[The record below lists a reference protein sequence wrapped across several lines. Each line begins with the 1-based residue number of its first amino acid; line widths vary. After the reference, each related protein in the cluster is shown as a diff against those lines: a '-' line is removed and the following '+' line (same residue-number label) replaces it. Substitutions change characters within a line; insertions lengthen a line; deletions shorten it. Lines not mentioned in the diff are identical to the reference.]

1 MNNSMPLRPV
11 DDRLPEEDL
20 SSLISGTQ
28 VPEDVSSSWRTAIR
42 KETEMKKIKRF
53 PWKSTLS
60 VAAAAVVLLM
70 GVGLVRDMDLGA
82 RQTVNNST
90 YSYSSSV
97 TPTYL
102 SSAKSA
108 NGAVRGVVYEDYAVE
123 SAEEAAVYAAAVT
136 AGALPEAVPEPQMMV
151 YTASVNLTTPNFA
164 EDLAALQARVT
175 ELGGYTE
182 YLRQTGDVAAGQRRG
197 ATLTVRVP
205 AGALEEFL
213 NAAKG
218 LGRVT
223 SSSLSTENVTDS
235 YTDLATRLSSLE
247 AKRTRLNEL
256 IGTTAKLTDLL
267 ELESEISDTQY
278 QIERIQGQMNSITKQ
293 VAYSSVTVYLTEET
307 ATSAAQ
313 TVTLSLGER
322 IAKAFEAGLEGAG
335 DFLEDALVFLVM
347 AAPILLPLAAVIIL
361 IVVIVK
367 KRRAKKNG

>member
-1 MNNSMPLRPV
+1 M
-11 DDRLPEEDL
+11 
-20 SSLISGTQ
+20 
-28 VPEDVSSSWRTAIR
+28 
-42 KETEMKKIKRF
+42 
-53 PWKSTLS
+53 
-60 VAAAAVVLLM
+60 
-70 GVGLVRDMDLGA
+70 
-82 RQTVNNST
+82 
-90 YSYSSSV
+90 
-97 TPTYL
+97 
-102 SSAKSA
+102 
-108 NGAVRGVVYEDYAVE
+108 
-123 SAEEAAVYAAAVT
+123 
-136 AGALPEAVPEPQMMV
+136 
-151 YTASVNLTTPNFA
+151 
-164 EDLAALQARVT
+164 
-175 ELGGYTE
+175 
-182 YLRQTGDVAAGQRRG
+182 
-197 ATLTVRVP
+197 
-205 AGALEEFL
+205 
-213 NAAKG
+213 
-218 LGRVT
+218 
-223 SSSLSTENVTDS
+223 TDS